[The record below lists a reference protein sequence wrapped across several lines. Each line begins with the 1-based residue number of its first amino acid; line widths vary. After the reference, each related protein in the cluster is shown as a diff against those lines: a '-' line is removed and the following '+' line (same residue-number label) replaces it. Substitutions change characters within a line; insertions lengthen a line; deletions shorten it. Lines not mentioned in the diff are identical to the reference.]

1 MIVTNWQY
9 FTRWVLI
16 LVPLGAA
23 FLVGLYFVVKWAIL
37 AADAER
43 LLRR

>member
-1 MIVTNWQY
+1 VIVTNGQY

-16 LVPLGAA
+16 LIPFGGA